1 MEIDYSILKD
11 YSAFEKANKNN
22 WNILSYISFK
32 YDIDAAL
39 AFSKFLFPD
48 FVTYRDCLILS
59 FLFKKETCD
68 AWFNTPSNNIITI
81 EKMCNLFEVR
91 DFFYVNRDINDTKM
105 DLKLDYLSKM
115 LKYAWQTHLNQLFPE
130 QYVVDIFFEETY
142 YITIYSRFEPDG
154 E

>member
-1 MEIDYSILKD
+1 
-11 YSAFEKANKNN
+11 
-22 WNILSYISFK
+22 
-32 YDIDAAL
+32 
-39 AFSKFLFPD
+39 
-48 FVTYRDCLILS
+48 
-59 FLFKKETCD
+59 
-68 AWFNTPSNNIITI
+68 
-81 EKMCNLFEVR
+81 MCNLFEVR